1 MISCTRGQP
10 FILKVNVEPLALP
23 LYDISNNSLSDGWER
38 REEKG
43 KSIQGEGS
51 GDRESVNT
59 SMGRFAC

>member
-1 MISCTRGQP
+1 
-10 FILKVNVEPLALP
+10 LALP
-23 LYDISNNSLSDGWER
+23 LYDISNNFLSDGWER